1 MVTDFVS
8 SPQGGFVPRA
18 RETRSVR
25 GDVPPELAAKF
36 TLVKVI
42 RAAER
47 PSQAV
52 VLRVRRT
59 GARAEDA
66 PLVLKWYHW
75 MHAPDEEVVRLFGG
89 NPGPHLEEL
98 LEEGD
103 AEGHPYLVFRSH
115 GETDLAAHLE
125 ENPGALPP
133 KRIEAVARQ
142 LHAAVSA
149 LHGHEVVHRDITP
162 DNIMVE
168 SRRGD
173 DLDLVLVD
181 IGVAVRGD
189 AGRTGVRPAWRGKPR
204 YLAPEAGP
212 LHQTV
217 SEAGDWW
224 SVGMVVAELAL
235 GRHPVDF
242 FSDEAV
248 LREIATHDPD
258 VGGIR
263 DSRTR
268 RLCEGLLTRAP
279 EDRWGADE
287 VEAWLAGRSPAVTGR
302 FRGPAPE
309 AEPPPTLRPF
319 HFLGEQFTETE
330 HLARA
335 LDRHHLAAS
344 AMLADPED
352 RAALVDWLGQ
362 LETAGGRSPEELRR
376 LTALRGELG
385 DPPGTGTGIRLITW
399 LGPYREASCWGL
411 PLSVEGLRALS
422 TAVRQGDEEALSLLR
437 HLTAVPEILTVLAGR
452 PRGEGLDETGDR
464 WLALRSRWP
473 HLVRELRRRPGVGGL
488 DRVRRALRQTP
499 AVDARLLE
507 LAREPV
513 RAAGRLAA
521 EAAGVHGRLAAPV
534 PWFDRLVA
542 AGQDDPP
549 LLLAALLLTEHA
561 VREAGE
567 LHRRRLDEE
576 IQRLMDEDTD
586 GVVAV
591 MRRMDRLPTLT
602 WALLGATVLMAPWCF
617 VIGLA
622 DVFGRASQDAVV
634 VAWLETLPAAAAVF
648 VLELLTAVYI
658 GPPAYHPHR
667 SLAGVLIRTADRPS
681 RLVLSRGLRT
691 LLPAAALLVCAVLLG
706 FTSVA
711 TAPWVWPLACVLGLG
726 AWSARRCQ
734 VWRRE
739 RRARLAR
746 RARVRRGGIAARR
759 L

>member
-1 MVTDFVS
+1 MTDFVS
-8 SPQGGFVPRA
+8 SADGGFIPHA

-25 GDVPPELAAKF
+25 GDVPEVLAGRFA
-36 TLVKVI
+36 LVKVI

-52 VLRVRRT
+52 VLRVRRA
-59 GARAEDA
+59 GAGAEGA

-75 MHAPDEEVVRLFGG
+75 MHAPDEKVVRLFGE
-89 NPGPHLEEL
+89 NPGPHLEQL
-98 LEEGD
+98 VEEGE

-125 ENPGALPP
+125 ENPGALAPG
-133 KRIEAVARQ
+133 RVEEVARQ

-149 LHGHEVVHRDITP
+149 LHEHEVVHRDITP

-173 DLDLVLVD
+173 ALDLVLVD
-181 IGVAVRGD
+181 IGVAVHGD
-189 AGRTGVRPAWRGKPR
+189 GEQTGARRAWRGKPR

-224 SVGMVVAELAL
+224 SVGMVLAELAL
-235 GRHPVDF
+235 GTHPVDF

-248 LREIATHDPD
+248 LREIATHEPD
-258 VGGIR
+258 VSGIR
-263 DSRTR
+263 DPRTR

-279 EDRWGADE
+279 EDRWGAEE
-287 VEAWLAGRSPAVTGR
+287 VEAWLAGESPAVAGR
-302 FRGPAPE
+302 TRHPAPE
-309 AEPPPTLRPF
+309 AEPPTTVRPF
-319 HFLGEQFTETE
+319 HFLGERFTETE

-335 LDRHHLAAS
+335 LDLHHLAAA

-352 RAALVDWLGQ
+352 RAALTDWLGQ
-362 LETAGGRSPEELRR
+362 FETAGGRSPEELRR
-376 LTALRGELG
+376 LAALRDELRS
-385 DPPGTGTGIRLITW
+385 PPSPGTDIRLITW

-411 PLSVEGLRALS
+411 PLSVEGIRALS
-422 TAVRQGDEEALSLLR
+422 RAVRQGDEEALALLR
-437 HLTAVPEILTVLAGR
+437 HLTATPETLTVLTRR

-464 WLALRSRWP
+464 WLALRTRWP
-473 HLVRELRRRPGVGGL
+473 HLVRELRRSQGIGRL
-488 DRVRRALRQTP
+488 DRVRRALKQNP

-507 LAREPV
+507 LAREPA
-513 RAAGRLAA
+513 RAAARLEAETATVRGRLAT
-521 EAAGVHGRLAAPV
+521 PV
-534 PWFDRLVA
+534 PWFDRLTL

-549 LLLAALLLTEHA
+549 LLLVALLLAEHA
-561 VREAGE
+561 VREAEE

-622 DVFGRASQDAVV
+622 DVLGRASQEAVV
-634 VAWLETLPAAAAVF
+634 VAWLEALPAAAAVF
-648 VLELLTAVYI
+648 MLELLTAAYI
-658 GPPAYHPHR
+658 GPPSYHPHR
-667 SLAGVLIRTADRPS
+667 SLAGLLIRTADRPA
-681 RLVLSRGLRT
+681 RLVLSRRLRT
-691 LLPAAALLVCAVLLG
+691 LLPAAALLLCAVLLG
-706 FTSVA
+706 FYAIAV
-711 TAPWVWPLACVLGLG
+711 APWIWPLACVLALG
-726 AWSARRCQ
+726 VWSAHRCR
-734 VWRRE
+734 VWRRD
-739 RRARLAR
+739 RRAGLAR
-746 RARVRRGGIAARR
+746 RAEVRRGHVAARR
-759 L
+759 V